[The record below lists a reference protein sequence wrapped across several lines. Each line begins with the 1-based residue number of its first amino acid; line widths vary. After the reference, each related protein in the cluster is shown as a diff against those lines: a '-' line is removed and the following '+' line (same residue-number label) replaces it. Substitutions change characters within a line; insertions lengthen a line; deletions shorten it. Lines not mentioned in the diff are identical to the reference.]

1 MESLLATVRELLVR
15 AVPTFL
21 IFTFLYLYLR
31 STLFGPLQKVL
42 DEREAATSGTKKA
55 ADEALKKAE
64 RKAAEYEEKLRAA
77 RAEIYKEQEEM
88 RNRLRASQLGHLA
101 AAKERIDW
109 KIREAAAAIQ
119 ADKTASAERLDA
131 DSGALADE
139 IVTAILSGSN
149 A

>member
-64 RKAAEYEEKLRAA
+64 RKAAERVACSVSRSHRLPSAVSTSALWRA
-77 RAEIYKEQEEM
+77 
-88 RNRLRASQLGHLA
+88 
-101 AAKERIDW
+101 
-109 KIREAAAAIQ
+109 
-119 ADKTASAERLDA
+119 
-131 DSGALADE
+131 
-139 IVTAILSGSN
+139 LSPR
-149 A
+149 

>member
-1 MESLLATVRELLVR
+1 MESLLATVRELLLR

-31 STLFGPLQKVL
+31 STLFGPLQQVL

-55 ADEALKKAE
+55 ADEALKRAE

-88 RNRLRASQLGHLA
+88 RNRLRADQAAQLA
-101 AAKERIDW
+101 AAKEKIDW
-109 KIREAAAAIQ
+109 KIREAAAAIE
-119 ADKTASAERLDA
+119 ASKAEAIGRLDA
-131 DSGALADE
+131 DSGAMADE
-139 IVTAILSGSN
+139 IVTAILTGS
-149 A
+149 AA

>member
-15 AVPTFL
+15 ALPTFL

-42 DEREAATSGTKKA
+42 DEREAATIGTKKA

-88 RNRLRASQLGHLA
+88 RNRLRADQAAHLA
-101 AAKERIDW
+101 AAKEKVDW
-109 KIREAAAAIQ
+109 RIREATAAIQ
-119 ADKTASAERLDA
+119 ASQREIAERLEI
-131 DSGALADE
+131 DSSGLADQ
-139 IVTAILSGSN
+139 IVTSILAGS
-149 A
+149 AA